1 MWDHPWK
8 NGAYTA
14 YAKPTDPNR
23 FDMPG
28 VAVTPHDNSPAAST
42 HLFRMEVI
50 EWDGDCPKHVVFEG
64 SGHGVDFD
72 DPGHAG
78 ASD

>member
-1 MWDHPWK
+1 
-8 NGAYTA
+8 
-14 YAKPTDPNR
+14 
-23 FDMPG
+23 
-28 VAVTPHDNSPAAST
+28 
-42 HLFRMEVI
+42 MEVI